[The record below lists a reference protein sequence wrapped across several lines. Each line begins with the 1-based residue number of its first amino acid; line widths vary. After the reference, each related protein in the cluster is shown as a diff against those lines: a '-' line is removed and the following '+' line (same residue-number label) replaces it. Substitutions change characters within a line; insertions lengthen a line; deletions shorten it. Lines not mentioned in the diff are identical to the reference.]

1 MVVIAARV
9 GLEGGVRLSVL
20 RRILRRVNRD
30 DHDGVRL
37 RCIDDRE
44 AIGQLVNDRRIR
56 VTKDVVA
63 ARSDQQQRQS
73 VIS

>member
-9 GLEGGVRLSVL
+9 GLEGGVRLSV
-20 RRILRRVNRD
+20 LRRVNRD

-73 VIS
+73 AIS